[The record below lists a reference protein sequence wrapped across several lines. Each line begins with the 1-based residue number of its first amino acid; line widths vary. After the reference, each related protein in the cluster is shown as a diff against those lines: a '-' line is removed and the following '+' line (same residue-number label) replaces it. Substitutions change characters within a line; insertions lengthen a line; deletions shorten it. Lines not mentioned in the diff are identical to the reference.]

1 MARSVKIDPLTRIE
15 GHLAFRIEVEN
26 QRVVEAFCSGE
37 MFRGFEAILQGRD
50 PLDAQ
55 QITQRIC
62 GICPISHGIA
72 SIQAQEA
79 IYQVKPPENGR
90 LMRNLILAAN
100 FMMSHITHFYHLS
113 ALDFLDVTAILIYTG
128 QDQQL
133 NMLKGW
139 VQTQLASDSMYPLAP
154 FLPRYEGHY
163 LDDIT
168 TNLVMLQ
175 HYTEA
180 LRIRALCHK
189 MAAIFGGKVPHA
201 PALVPG
207 GVTQAVTI
215 DAITSYRSHLQ
226 EVLTFIDQAYL
237 PDTLAIAQAFPTYWE
252 LGGGC
257 KNFLAYGVF
266 PESDTPEDTFLPGG
280 VLFGTT
286 LADFQEQQI
295 AEQVT
300 YAHFSSSSGQHPTQS
315 RTVPDLQ
322 KAGAYSWIKAPRYQK
337 QVMEVGPLAR
347 LLVAYYKKSHPALNL
362 LLDNILSTAGKSLTD
377 LCSVSGRHA
386 ARALETKLLAER
398 CVEWIGQL
406 KPDQSTFQDFRIPQS
421 GQGVG
426 LTEAP
431 RGALGHWIS
440 LKEGKIAHYQC
451 VVPTTWNC
459 SPRDDQGQ
467 PGAVEQALI
476 GTPVLDEQHPLEA
489 ARVVRSFDPCI
500 ACAVH

>member
-1 MARSVKIDPLTRIE
+1 
-15 GHLAFRIEVEN
+15 
-26 QRVVEAFCSGE
+26 
-37 MFRGFEAILQGRD
+37 MFRGFEAILQGRH
-50 PLDAQ
+50 PMDAQ

-62 GICPISHGIA
+62 GICPISHGVA
-72 SIQAQEA
+72 SSQAQEA
-79 IYQVKPPENGR
+79 IYQVKPPSNGR
-90 LMRNLILAAN
+90 LIRNLILAAN
-100 FMMSHITHFYHLS
+100 YMMSHITHFYHLS
-113 ALDFLDVTAILIYTG
+113 ALDFLDVTAILSYNG
-128 QDQQL
+128 QDRQL

-139 VQTQLASDSMYPLAP
+139 AQTQLDSDSIYPLAP

-163 LDDIT
+163 LTDT
-168 TNLVMLQ
+168 SANLTMLQ

-189 MAAIFGGKVPHA
+189 MAAIFGGKLPHA

-207 GVTQAVTI
+207 GVTQPATI
-215 DAITSYRSHLQ
+215 DAITSYRSILK
-226 EVLTFIDQAYL
+226 EIITFIDQAYL
-237 PDTLAIAQAFPTYWE
+237 PDILVIAQAFPEYWE
-252 LGGGC
+252 LGRGC

-266 PESDTPEDTFLPGG
+266 PESDNPEDTFLPGG

-295 AEQVT
+295 AEQVK
-300 YAHFSSSSGQHPTQS
+300 YAWFSSPSGQHPTES
-315 RTVPDLQ
+315 LTIPDPQ
-322 KAGAYSWIKAPRYQK
+322 KVDAYSWIKAPRYQK

-347 LLVAYYKKSHPALNL
+347 LIVAYYKKSNPALNL
-362 LLDNILSTAGKSLTD
+362 LLDNVLSTVGKSPHD
-377 LCSVSGRHA
+377 LCSVSGRHL

-398 CVEWIGQL
+398 CVEWVARL
-406 KPDQSTFQDFRIPQS
+406 EPDQPTFQDFNIPKT

-440 LKEGKIAHYQC
+440 LKDGKIAHYQC

-476 GTPVLDEQHPLEA
+476 GTPVLDEHHPLEA